1 MRGLHRAPVPTN
13 YQKGNL
19 VSVSPITEI
28 TSVVEAEAVN
38 LRASQAVLGE
48 RRKLA
53 ADVLGLYNLLS
64 SNIAPSVAAN
74 EEEIGPLLV
83 MSMLLAGCRF
93 QFTMSVL
100 QNWRGR
106 ASEAL
111 APLRRASELCASACH
126 IRKNPALAD
135 VWSSA
140 SESNEAYKRHKEAFK
155 LRAIF
160 PKTDPTLSRL
170 FEVFDFASKVIH
182 CSIFS
187 IAGQACGPSFRYF
200 DIKGPRDPALIRTFI
215 YILGAHE
222 LMVKAFAGAFKGFLK
237 DEAAVEQQFK
247 LFSERL
253 QRHRDGNRAF
263 AMSDISPETLRKLL
277 KNKI

>member
-1 MRGLHRAPVPTN
+1 MSLHDHKTHLIEVDPMAE
-13 YQKGNL
+13 L
-19 VSVSPITEI
+19 L
-28 TSVVEAEAVN
+28 SVVEAEAVN

-53 ADVLGLYNLLS
+53 ADILGLYNLIS
-64 SNIAPSVAAN
+64 QNVAPSMATN
-74 EEEIGPLLV
+74 EEEVGTLLV
-83 MSMLLAGCRF
+83 MLMLVSGCRF

-111 APLRRASELCASACH
+111 APLRKASELCASACH

-135 VWSSA
+135 VWLAA
-140 SESNEAYKRHKEAFK
+140 SESDEAYKRHKEAFK
-155 LRAIF
+155 MRTIF
-160 PKTDPTLSRL
+160 PKTDPTLRRL
-170 FEVFDFASKVIH
+170 FDVFDFASKVIH

-187 IAGQACGPSFRYF
+187 IAGQAQSLSFTYF

-222 LMVKAFAGAFKGFLK
+222 LMIKAFGSAFNGLLK
-237 DEAAVEQQFK
+237 DQITFDREFRV
-247 LFSERL
+247 FSERL
-253 QRHRDGNRAF
+253 QRHRDANMAF
-263 AMSDISPETLRKLL
+263 AMSDISRETLRKFA
-277 KNKI
+277 KSEI

>member
-1 MRGLHRAPVPTN
+1 MSRN
-13 YQKGNL
+13 DQKGNL
-19 VSVSPITEI
+19 VSVSPMTEI
-28 TSVVEAEAVN
+28 ASVIEAEAAN

-53 ADVLGLYNLLS
+53 ADVLGLYSLISGNV
-64 SNIAPSVAAN
+64 APSMAAN
-74 EEEIGPLLV
+74 EEEVGALLV
-83 MSMLLAGCRF
+83 MSMLLSGCRF

-106 ASEAL
+106 TSEAL

-126 IRKNPALAD
+126 IRNNPALAD

-140 SESNEAYKRHKEAFK
+140 SDSDEAYKRHKEAFK
-155 LRAIF
+155 LRFIF
-160 PKTDPTLSRL
+160 PKTDPTLGRL
-170 FEVFDFASKVIH
+170 FSVFDLASKVIH

-187 IAGQACGPSFRYF
+187 IAGQARDLSFRYF

-222 LMVKAFAGAFKGFLK
+222 LMVRAFAGAFKGFLK
-237 DEAAVEQQFK
+237 DEAAVDQEFRV
-247 LFSERL
+247 FSERL
-253 QRHRDGNRAF
+253 QRHRDANRAF
-263 AMSDISPETLRKLL
+263 AMSDISQEALRKIA
-277 KNKI
+277 KKKI